1 MTRKPEVSH
10 HFAAVKLPFRT
21 SPTITTEIVSAIV
34 NGQKLELEFPVFG
47 AILAGESIVINEQQH
62 RACFFR
68 LCMELADAM
77 LAEGTAEQILLE
89 RADTADGATVESIA
103 ELSALRILS
112 RTAGIPTQLDAAE
125 TRARIHHRGL
135 VTRAR
140 TEMDTENAALQLRT
154 ATALISRRLP
164 GCQGWQET
172 DTEGLPLALIAAIND
187 FAAREQ
193 NGGAPE
199 RTADEILAEMAET
212 LGKSDQARSDS
223 THQTGETSSG
233 DAENSGPMP
242 PSSDPIDSPISQS
255 PTSTKPSS
263 RVKSGG

>member
-1 MTRKPEVSH
+1 M
-10 HFAAVKLPFRT
+10 KLPFRT
-21 SPTITTEIVSAIV
+21 SPTITTETVSAVV
-34 NGQKLELEFPVFG
+34 NGQKLELDFPVLG
-47 AILAGESIVINEQQH
+47 AITGGEAIVINDHQH
-62 RACFFR
+62 RAVFFR

-77 LAEGTAEQILLE
+77 LAEGTAKQILQNRATAKQILQD

-125 TRARIHHRGL
+125 TRARIHHRAL

-140 TEMDTENAALQLRT
+140 TEMDAENAALQLRT

-164 GCQGWQET
+164 GCEGWQEA
-172 DTEGLPLALIAAIND
+172 DTEGLPLALIAAINE

-199 RTADEILAEMAET
+199 RTAEEILNEMAET
-212 LGKSDQARSDS
+212 LGKRDPAASHS

-233 DAENSGPMP
+233 DAESSGHMP
-242 PSSDPIDSPISQS
+242 PSLDPIASRTSQS
-255 PTSTKPSS
+255 PTSTRPSPGA
-263 RVKSGG
+263 KSTG

>member
-1 MTRKPEVSH
+1 MTRKPEAPPPSP
-10 HFAAVKLPFRT
+10 AVKLPFRT
-21 SPTITTEIVSAIV
+21 SPTITTETVSAVV
-34 NGQKLELEFPVFG
+34 NGQELELDFPVIG
-47 AILAGESIVINEQQH
+47 AITVGESNVINDHQH
-62 RACFFR
+62 RAVFFR

-77 LAEGTAEQILLE
+77 LTEGTAERILQE
-89 RADTADGATVESIA
+89 RGDTADGATAESTA

-140 TEMDTENAALQLRT
+140 TEMDTENAALQYRT

-164 GCQGWQET
+164 GCEGWQEA
-172 DTEGLPLALIAAIND
+172 DTEGLPLALIAAINE

-199 RTADEILAEMAET
+199 RTAEEILSEMAET
-212 LGKSDQARSDS
+212 LGKRDPAENPS
-223 THQTGETSSG
+223 THQTGKTSSG

-242 PSSDPIDSPISQS
+242 PSSDPIDSPTSLP
-255 PTSTKPSS
+255 PTSTRPS
-263 RVKSGG
+263 RRAKSDG